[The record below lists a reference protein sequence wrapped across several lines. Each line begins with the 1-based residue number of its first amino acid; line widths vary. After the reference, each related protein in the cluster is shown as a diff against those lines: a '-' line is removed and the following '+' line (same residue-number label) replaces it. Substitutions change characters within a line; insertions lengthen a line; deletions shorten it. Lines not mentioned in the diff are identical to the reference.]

1 MKEKDLR
8 KHKFD
13 FPLIIVIC
21 DNKKLKLEM
30 TKTAIMLMF
39 RSGDVFTETDLIE
52 EVAMAEFMNL
62 PSSNAK
68 Y

>member
-21 DNKKLKLEM
+21 DKQKLKVEM

-52 EVAMAEFMNL
+52 EVAMTEYIKL
-62 PSSNAK
+62 PTCNVK